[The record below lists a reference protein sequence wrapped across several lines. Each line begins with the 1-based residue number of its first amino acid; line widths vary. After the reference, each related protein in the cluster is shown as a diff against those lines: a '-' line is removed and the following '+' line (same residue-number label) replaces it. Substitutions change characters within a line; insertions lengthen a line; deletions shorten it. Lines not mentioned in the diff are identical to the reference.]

1 MKFRGT
7 SEVDFVQDFFSQ
19 DFFSQD
25 FFSQNFSFS
34 LFAQNVCAGIKKG
47 NDRIFSEKKRNLDS
61 RYVLPAEVSK

>member
-7 SEVDFVQDFFSQ
+7 SEVDFAQDFFAQ

-47 NDRIFSEKKRNLDS
+47 NDRIFSEKKINLEN
-61 RYVLPAEVSK
+61 RYILIADMS